1 MRLYFLS
8 RVTAALKL
16 NGIYLGVINGFEKF
30 VELDPADGIFAEV
43 IPADELQPAGF
54 FINEN
59 FLNNPPAFADVYL
72 TEGDAIVYIKDFAFK
87 SSRIEVIY
95 QTRFCGNLITVFS
108 QGETY
113 LSAEGAE
120 YSLTPVPQE
129 FKAVRA
135 EERKL
140 GGRDVLALYGGDY
153 LIIISDTGK
162 VIFSN
167 EIRRAEFDD
176 ELRADVPFATC
187 TAAIAQCAYGYDGD
201 ALTLLSSKTVETRPP
216 ENDVIHFAFFESVLT
231 RGNFA
236 RYLDDE
242 LRPRANDL
250 KSYLGEFVSVAVP
263 PEKFYSVHGNLTAAG
278 LVYPKTENLFEI
290 KYFAVDLTDG
300 KISNIYPVE

>member
-1 MRLYFLS
+1 MRVYFLS
-8 RVTAALKL
+8 CVTAALKL

-54 FINEN
+54 IIDEK
-59 FLNNPPAFADVYL
+59 FLTAPPNFADVYL

-87 SSRIEVIY
+87 STRIEVIY

-113 LSAEGAE
+113 LSAEGAD
-120 YSLTPVPQE
+120 YSLIPLPQK

-135 EERKL
+135 EERKI
-140 GGRDVLALYGGDY
+140 GGRDVLALYDGDY

-167 EIRRAEFDD
+167 EIKRAEFSD
-176 ELRADVPFATC
+176 ELRADVPFTTC
-187 TAAIAQCAYGYDGD
+187 TAALAQCEYGYDGET
-201 ALTLLSSKTVETRPP
+201 LTLLSSKTVETRPP

-231 RGNFA
+231 RGDFA

-242 LRPRANDL
+242 LKPRADDL

-263 PEKFYSVHGNLTAAG
+263 PEKFYSVHGDVTAAG
-278 LVYPKTENLFEI
+278 LVYPKAKNLFEI
-290 KYFAVDLTDG
+290 KYFAVDISGG

>member
-1 MRLYFLS
+1 MRVYFLS
-8 RVTAALKL
+8 CVTAALKL

-54 FINEN
+54 IIDEK
-59 FLNNPPAFADVYL
+59 FLTAPPKFADVYL

-87 SSRIEVIY
+87 STRIEVIY

-120 YSLTPVPQE
+120 FGLIPLPQE

-135 EERKL
+135 EERKI

-167 EIRRAEFDD
+167 EVRRAEFDD
-176 ELRADVPFATC
+176 RLRADVPFATC
-187 TAAIAQCAYGYDGD
+187 TAAIAQCEYGYDGET
-201 ALTLLSSKTVETRPP
+201 LTLLSSRTVETCPP

-231 RGNFA
+231 RGDFA

-242 LRPRANDL
+242 LKPRADDL

-263 PEKFYSVHGNLTAAG
+263 PEKFYSAHGDVTAAG
-278 LVYPKTENLFEI
+278 LVYPKAENLFEI
-290 KYFAVDLTDG
+290 KYFAVDISGG
-300 KISNIYPVE
+300 KISNVYPVE

>member
-1 MRLYFLS
+1 MRVYFLS
-8 RVTAALKL
+8 CVTAALKL

-54 FINEN
+54 IIDKK
-59 FLNNPPAFADVYL
+59 FLTAPPKFADVYL

-87 SSRIEVIY
+87 STRIEVIY

-120 YSLTPVPQE
+120 FGLIPLPQK

-135 EERKL
+135 EERKI

-162 VIFSN
+162 VIFFN
-167 EIRRAEFDD
+167 EVRRAEFDD
-176 ELRADVPFATC
+176 RLRADVPFATC
-187 TAAIAQCAYGYDGD
+187 TAAIAQCEYGYDGET
-201 ALTLLSSKTVETRPP
+201 LTLLSSKTVETRPP

-231 RGNFA
+231 RGDFA

-242 LRPRANDL
+242 LKPRADDL

-263 PEKFYSVHGNLTAAG
+263 PEKFYSAHGDVTAAG
-278 LVYPKTENLFEI
+278 LVYPKAENLFEI
-290 KYFAVDLTDG
+290 KYFAVDISGG